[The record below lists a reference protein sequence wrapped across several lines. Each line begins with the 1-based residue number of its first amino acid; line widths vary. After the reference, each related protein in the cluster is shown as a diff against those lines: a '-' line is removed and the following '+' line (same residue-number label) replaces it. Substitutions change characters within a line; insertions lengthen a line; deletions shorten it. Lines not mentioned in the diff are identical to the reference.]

1 MKFKCTEYKNSEPY
15 EWQKYTKNP
24 FNRYFINHMV
34 LTSVKNDTLLK
45 KEFADTS
52 ALTELGDLIKEA
64 IGANSVIETLR
75 IVYENV
81 L

>member
-1 MKFKCTEYKNSEPY
+1 MGLGDNGKTIVMSKTYDN
-15 EWQKYTKNP
+15 
-24 FNRYFINHMV
+24 
-34 LTSVKNDTLLK
+34 LK

-75 IVYENV
+75 IVYEYV
-81 L
+81 I

>member
-1 MKFKCTEYKNSEPY
+1 MFENCTTKLQFKFDLGLGDNGKTKVMSKTYDNLKN
-15 EWQKYTKNP
+15 
-24 FNRYFINHMV
+24 
-34 LTSVKNDTLLK
+34 
-45 KEFADTS
+45 EFADTS

-64 IGANSVIETLR
+64 VGANSVIETLR